1 MFVLNFFG
9 VLSQFLGCISW
20 KHGLEFLYIL
30 SVRGIVIAVADVEPK
45 LLSLFGY
52 EDRRITWAL
61 MVKEVPRR
69 TNKLAISPAN
79 PFPNIF
85 FISF

>member
-20 KHGLEFLYIL
+20 KHGLEIL